1 MLNADEAIHR
11 ETMFQAYTLN
21 AARAMRLEQQV
32 GSLKVGKQAD
42 MIVLD
47 RDVLNVDPESLRDT
61 QVLQTWFA
69 GKQIYQR

>member
-1 MLNADEAIHR
+1 
-11 ETMFQAYTLN
+11 
-21 AARAMRLEQQV
+21 MRLEQQV

-47 RDVLNVDPESLRDT
+47 RDVLSVDPESLRDT

-69 GKQIYQR
+69 GQQIYAR

>member
-1 MLNADEAIHR
+1 VLNADEAIDR
-11 ETMFQAYTLN
+11 QVMFQAYTLN

-47 RDVLNVDPESLRDT
+47 RDVLSVEPEALRDT

-69 GKQIYQR
+69 GKQIYAR